1 MAIADTGVRTT
12 CPGCGQTVMQ
22 KAMIPVLATGSSGS
36 GGSSSGS
43 TGDGGGGGGGGGMTY
58 LCIPCARLAVVTRA
72 ETAI

>member
-43 TGDGGGGGGGGGMTY
+43 TGGGGGGGGGMTY

>member
-1 MAIADTGVRTT
+1 
-12 CPGCGQTVMQ
+12 MQ

-43 TGDGGGGGGGGGMTY
+43 SGSTGGGGGGGMTY

-72 ETAI
+72 ETAL